1 MINTKKG
8 NSVELLKELESNSI
22 DLLVTDPPYKVATGG
37 VPSENNN
44 VTLNKNRPKGILTE
58 HSQLIKIIPKLFVN
72 E

>member
-1 MINTKKG
+1 MITTKQG

-44 VTLNKNRPKGILTE
+44 VTLNKNRPKGIL
-58 HSQLIKIIPKLFVN
+58 KLFQNLANGFLNVI
-72 E
+72 EF